1 MLDILRRVPTPNGG
15 SAKRRKGEATKPT
28 DEETAVKVLI
38 KSVSL
43 LMNEQRATAA
53 RVGVTLLLPG
63 EHPLTQALEST
74 KQVYAEHQPVK
85 EVGKAGTPP
94 PWGAPRNV
102 FTATMF
108 EVTIVMYKATQTL
121 EDDAVQIWGA
131 PHIKLI
137 VDNLYQVVNDAK
149 KNQEFTI
156 LDPLCTFF
164 RFRLAKSGQGIVE
177 ITGGTGKVFATNL
190 RKYNLFALPLE
201 DLWGIL
207 LMPYAQYMT
216 SGSAP
221 KGRLERLLAKH
232 LPNNK

>member
-1 MLDILRRVPTPNGG
+1 MLRRVPTPAGG
-15 SAKRRKGEATKPT
+15 GTKRRKGDASSKPT
-28 DEETAVKVLI
+28 DEETVVKVLI

-43 LMNEQRATAA
+43 LLAEQRVTAS

-63 EHPLTQALEST
+63 DHSLTQALESI
-74 KQVYAEHQPVK
+74 KQIYAENQPVK
-85 EVGKAGTPP
+85 ETGKAGTPH

-102 FTATMF
+102 YTAGMF
-108 EVTIVMYKATQTL
+108 EVTIEMYKATKEL
-121 EDDAVQIWGA
+121 ADDAISIWGE
-131 PHIKLI
+131 PQIKMI
-137 VDNLYQVVNDAK
+137 VDNLNQVVNDAK
-149 KNQEFTI
+149 QSKEFTI
-156 LDPLCTFF
+156 LDSLCAFF

-207 LMPYAQYMT
+207 LMPYAQHMT

-232 LPNNK
+232 LPNNNK